1 MKQYVKTQQLTWID
15 INNPTDSDVHYLK
28 KKFKIHPLVL
38 DELINPTPRPRVE
51 RHKDYLFMVLYYP
64 MYNVETRKT
73 SSRELNIIVTKK
85 AVITSHHKPIPPLK
99 TLFDNCRFHKQSQKI
114 YISEGSGQLVYY
126 ILSAFWKNCFKKLEK
141 IDERIDNIQK
151 YIFSG
156 QEKEMVLEISL
167 VKTDI
172 INFWRIIEPQKE
184 VLESL
189 SEEGLAFFGQTLFP
203 HFSDVLGTYERV
215 SNNLETDKETIL
227 ALEDTNQSLLS
238 TRINEVMKVLT
249 TFSVVMLPLTLIAS
263 IWGMNFPKSLP
274 LSNSPAGFWLVFVLM
289 AVILFV
295 MIIYFRKKMWL

>member
-1 MKQYVKTQQLTWID
+1 MKQDIKTQKLTWID
-15 INNPTDSDVHYLK
+15 INSPTESDIRYLK
-28 KKFKIHPLVL
+28 KKFNIHPLVL

-51 RHKDYLFMVLYYP
+51 PHKDYLFMVLYYP

-85 AVITSHHKPIPPLK
+85 AVITSHYKPIPPLK

-156 QEKEMVLEISL
+156 KEKEMVLEISL

-189 SEEGLAFFGQTLFP
+189 SKEGLTFFGQALLP

-263 IWGMNFPKSLP
+263 IWGMNFPQSLP
-274 LSNSPAGFWLVFVLM
+274 LSNSPAGFWLVFILM
-289 AVILFV
+289 SIILFV
-295 MIIYFRKKMWL
+295 MIIYFRRKKWL